1 MTSLLTIL
9 ILVSLSFLGSYI
21 FSKLKSDNAFINSAA
36 YTGIFY
42 ILMGVILGPH
52 AADIINQLIMNEL
65 SILYSLVLGWAGF
78 LIGLQTNLK
87 GLRRFSRQFYLYSA
101 SNILVVILVT
111 FFLFIAVNN
120 YFNWNYGILS
130 LFILTISGAVT
141 SPILFGYFVRDYR
154 VFPESSYLLQFN
166 SAFDNIIGV
175 ILFGII
181 LAAGNIVSNAGQ
193 AGIELLFA
201 FGISIIAIAV
211 YYYLS
216 KEFKNEEEK
225 FLLLIGL
232 LLIVD
237 GAALYFNQSV
247 IFMSYIFGFGLA
259 NAHIKTRGLL
269 RDINQLEKPMYI
281 LLLIFVGANLTYS
294 SPMYFA
300 VFLFFFLIHL
310 AGKLFSG
317 WLTNHAL
324 PEKLRLGPLMG
335 MGNLGLGGLSLAMIL
350 DFHLIKQSAETSIFL
365 FAIVIT
371 LFIQDTMSWYYLRK
385 VLVKNPRKVKR

>member
-335 MGNLGLGGLSLAMIL
+335 I
-350 DFHLIKQSAETSIFL
+350 
-365 FAIVIT
+365 
-371 LFIQDTMSWYYLRK
+371 
-385 VLVKNPRKVKR
+385 

>member
-21 FSKLKSDNAFINSAA
+21 FNKLKSDNAFINSAA

-42 ILMGVILGPH
+42 IIIGVILGPH
-52 AADIINQLIMNEL
+52 AADIINQPIMKEL

-87 GLRRFSRQFYLYSA
+87 GLRRFPRKFYLYST
-101 SNILVVILVT
+101 SNILVVILVSLLL
-111 FFLFIAVNN
+111 FFVLTN
-120 YFNWNYGILS
+120 YFKWNYGIFS
-130 LFILTISGAVT
+130 LLVLTISGAVT
-141 SPILFGYFVRDYR
+141 SPILFGHFVRDYR
-154 VFPESSYLLQFN
+154 VIPESSYLLQFN

-175 ILFGII
+175 ILFGIV
-181 LAAGNIVSNAGQ
+181 LASGNIGFNAGQ
-193 AGIELLFA
+193 AGIELLFSL
-201 FGISIIAIAV
+201 GISILAIV
-211 YYYLS
+211 MYYYLS
-216 KEFKNEEEK
+216 KEFKNEDEK

-232 LLIVD
+232 LLVVD

-259 NAHIKTRGLL
+259 NTHIKTRGLL
-269 RDINQLEKPMYI
+269 RDINQIEKPMYI

-300 VFLFFFLIHL
+300 VFLLFFFIHL

-317 WLTNHAL
+317 WLTNHFL
-324 PEKLRLGPLMG
+324 PKKLQLGPLMG
-335 MGNLGLGGLSLAMIL
+335 MSNLGLGGLSLAMIL
-350 DFHLIKQSAETSIFL
+350 DFHLLKQSAETGIFL
-365 FAIVIT
+365 FAIVLT
-371 LFIQDTMSWYYLRK
+371 LFIQDTMSWYYLRT